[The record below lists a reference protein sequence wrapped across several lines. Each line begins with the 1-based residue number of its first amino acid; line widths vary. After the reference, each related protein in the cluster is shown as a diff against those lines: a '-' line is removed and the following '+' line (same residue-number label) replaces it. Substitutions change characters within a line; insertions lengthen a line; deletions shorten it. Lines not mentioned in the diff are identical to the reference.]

1 MIPKLVRQIAA
12 RQHGVASRTQILDA
26 GMSEKAIELM
36 VAGRVV
42 DLVHRG
48 VYGLPGS
55 PRTFEFWI
63 MAAILAA
70 GGRCVA
76 SHSAAAFVL
85 GLGEISPRV
94 EIAVPRDQCPKV
106 QGARLHY
113 PRHLPESHV
122 TRKGPIP
129 VTTAARTIC
138 DLASAL
144 KRPELERLLDHAL
157 VRKNVTCEEIRAVLA
172 DLRQGRGRGLIRSLL
187 DERPDGQAL
196 VESPLE
202 QELQTVLKEE
212 GLGSWRAQRWLEVGG
227 ERYRVDV
234 VFPDAK
240 LALEVQ
246 SYRHHS
252 SRTDWAHDQTRSAGL
267 VAAGWRVFP
276 VTKES
281 LSGAGRARFV
291 KMLRAALA
299 SIGASVDEA
308 G

>member
-12 RQHGVASRTQILDA
+12 RQHGVVSRIQLLEA

-36 VAGRVV
+36 VAGRAV
-42 DLVHRG
+42 DLVQRG
-48 VYGLPGS
+48 VYAMPGS
-55 PRTFEFWI
+55 PRTFQLWI

-85 GLGEISPRV
+85 GLGEISPKV

-122 TRKGPIP
+122 TRVGPIA
-129 VTTAARTIC
+129 VTTPARTIC
-138 DLASAL
+138 DLATVLA
-144 KRPELERLLDHAL
+144 RPALERLLDHAL
-157 VRKNVTCEEIRAVLA
+157 VRKNVTCDEIRAVLV
-172 DLRQGRGRGLIRSLL
+172 DLRHCRGRGLIRSLL
-187 DERPDGQAL
+187 DERSDGQAR

-202 QELQTVLKEE
+202 QELQSFLHEE
-212 GLGSWRAQRWLEVGG
+212 GFDGWRPQRWLEIGG

-234 VFPDAK
+234 VFPDAM
-240 LALEVQ
+240 LAIEVQ
-246 SYRHHS
+246 SFRHHA
-252 SRTDWAHDQTRSAGL
+252 SRTDWARDQTKSVGL

-276 VTKES
+276 VTLED
-281 LSGAGRARFV
+281 LRPERRARLV
-291 KMLRAALA
+291 KMLRAALG